1 MDFRKQIEK
10 FEVVEVKDGRKMIKY
25 EEQNIHFLIRIF
37 PEFEEEIRGEFEVL
51 GEFLAHCVFG
61 NVLNSKVVEFLKRED
76 YLENEVL
83 HRKFG
88 MYEDMAVTGDKE
100 VQNLL
105 QVTLLEYLWDEKIT
119 YERALEI
126 MGIGTRAI
134 WEYIHEYILIPT
146 E

>member
-1 MDFRKQIEK
+1 
-10 FEVVEVKDGRKMIKY
+10 MIKY
-25 EEQNIHFLIRIF
+25 EELNIQFLISIF
-37 PEFEEEIRGEFEVL
+37 PEFEEKIHSEVEGV
-51 GEFLAHCVFG
+51 GEFLPHCVFG

-83 HRKFG
+83 HRIFE
-88 MYEDMAVTGDKE
+88 MYEDFAVTGDEE

-119 YERALEI
+119 YERATEI
-126 MGIGTRAI
+126 MGIETRAI
-134 WEYIHEYILIPT
+134 WECIHEYILIPT